1 MRIGKRV
8 CALLFAL
15 LACLGA
21 AGCTHHSQDAAG
33 QDWRTTGLVQAS
45 GTITRDGEDISV
57 LVCVHADSASIY
69 YDMSPQTLF
78 ASVEYP
84 VSLPG
89 DPGEAFRTI
98 DFADRNGDG
107 CGDVAMLFGS
117 DTLMVWYWDGAS
129 GAYVYQP
136 EESQIPDSA
145 RT

>member
-1 MRIGKRV
+1 M
-8 CALLFAL
+8 
-15 LACLGA
+15 
-21 AGCTHHSQDAAG
+21 
-33 QDWRTTGLVQAS
+33 
-45 GTITRDGEDISV
+45 
-57 LVCVHADSASIY
+57 
-69 YDMSPQTLF
+69 
-78 ASVEYP
+78 EYP

-89 DPGEAFRTI
+89 DPGEAFRSI

>member
-8 CALLFAL
+8 CALLFSL
-15 LACLGA
+15 LVCLGA
-21 AGCTHHSQDAAG
+21 AGCADHSQDAAG

-45 GTITRDGEDISV
+45 GTITRDGEDIPV
-57 LVCVHADSASIY
+57 LVCVHTDSASIY
-69 YDMSPQTLF
+69 YDTSQQTLF

-84 VSLPG
+84 VSLTG

-117 DTLMVWYWDGAS
+117 NTLMVWYWDGAS
-129 GAYVYQP
+129 GTYIYQP

>member
-1 MRIGKRV
+1 MRIGKRFG
-8 CALLFAL
+8 ALLFAL
-15 LACLGA
+15 LVCLSA
-21 AGCTHHSQDAAG
+21 AGCADHSQDAAG

-45 GTITRDGEDISV
+45 GTITRAGEDIPV

-69 YDMSPQTLF
+69 YDTSPQTLF

-107 CGDVAMLFGS
+107 CSDVAMLFDG
-117 DTLMVWYWDGAS
+117 DTLMVWYWNGAS